1 MIGIIPGLYVYIQA
15 KFKFRTSVI
24 LIGKQALTYGVP
36 SSGVLLLE
44 LLHQSHKPGPHNVV
58 LPRAELVRN
67 LSVFISMLSWI
78 ARPGHGNYRTCKE
91 AEKNLSRILDQV
103 LDPQPV
109 HPETVHDVTS
119 ELSSFLNWSNYNSW
133 DFSSE
138 YCPATNGFAP

>member
-1 MIGIIPGLYVYIQA
+1 MI
-15 KFKFRTSVI
+15 
-24 LIGKQALTYGVP
+24 
-36 SSGVLLLE
+36 
-44 LLHQSHKPGPHNVV
+44 

-67 LSVFISMLSWI
+67 LSVFISMLSWV

-109 HPETVHDVTS
+109 HAEMVLDVTS
-119 ELSSFLNWSNYNSW
+119 ELSSFLNWSNHNSW

-138 YCPATNGFAP
+138 YFPAANGFAP